1 MSILFAFD
9 LKTSKENFL
18 EFDQYIVFYNWHD
31 FTKYLL
37 KKLNRLSS
45 YWYKKFR

>member
-18 EFDQYIVFYNWHD
+18 EFDQYIVFYN
-31 FTKYLL
+31 
-37 KKLNRLSS
+37 
-45 YWYKKFR
+45 